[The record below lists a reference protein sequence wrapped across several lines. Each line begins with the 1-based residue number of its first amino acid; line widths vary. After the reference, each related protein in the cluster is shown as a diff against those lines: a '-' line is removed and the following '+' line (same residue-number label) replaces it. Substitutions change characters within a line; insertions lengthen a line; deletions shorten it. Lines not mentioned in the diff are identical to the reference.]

1 MWHWRFGYWQ
11 FSFASKEKIQFK
23 NILQYKTAILKC
35 TTISNFNCIFDQ
47 IKAALVR
54 IKETYFENSK
64 KSVCKPQTFEQ
75 LGIVNQYFLTI
86 KKHE

>member
-1 MWHWRFGYWQ
+1 MYNY
-11 FSFASKEKIQFK
+11 FK
-23 NILQYKTAILKC
+23 
-35 TTISNFNCIFDQ
+35 FNCIFDQ